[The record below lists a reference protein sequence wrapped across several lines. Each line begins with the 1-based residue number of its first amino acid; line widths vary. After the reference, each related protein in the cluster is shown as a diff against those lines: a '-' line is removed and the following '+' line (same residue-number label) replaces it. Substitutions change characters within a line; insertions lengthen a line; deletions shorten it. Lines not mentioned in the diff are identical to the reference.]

1 MSCGITR
8 CGISSGACA
17 RLRRGAVSAHF
28 LVDVDGS
35 IHQLV
40 DTGDAAWTQG
50 VLCAN
55 ERDHL
60 LNVLGGICK
69 RLSSSRSANEN
80 LWAIG
85 VEIVN
90 SGSEPYSPPQIEAC
104 VRIADWCRD
113 AHGIE
118 RRRPFQVGHEEIDLR
133 KSDPGGYFPWDV
145 ILETGQ

>member
-1 MSCGITR
+1 MRGSHRAGRSFSCGITR
-8 CGISSGACA
+8 SVISSGACA
-17 RLRRGAVSAHF
+17 RLRRETVSAHF

-40 DTGDAAWTQG
+40 DTDDAAWTQG

-60 LNVLGGICK
+60 LNILGGVCK

-90 SGSEPYSPPQIEAC
+90 SGSEPYPPSQIEAC
-104 VRIADWCRD
+104 AFVSR
-113 AHGIE
+113 
-118 RRRPFQVGHEEIDLR
+118 
-133 KSDPGGYFPWDV
+133 
-145 ILETGQ
+145 TGAATGTRH